1 MKINKNTAFTCM
13 ILIVLSGI
21 IMISLEHSTLQT
33 TWCKTIQSIM
43 LGIFSS
49 FIVSFVISLVGYFH
63 ERSNIIEKTENN
75 VKSLYI
81 NMCVLSQIIGNTLQ
95 QIHTASDLERLPF
108 SHISSLSTLNV
119 EYLNNMDLGLFQ
131 PVCKRGRLAKVYID
145 LLEFQQIA
153 YNIKNISMNLQ
164 TQALEYSNQYLKMR
178 NDEMLGIPANP
189 LNLQNLDALK
199 NLVNIRTA
207 KLHEYVTG
215 KTLEFERIIKTFYKR
230 KGKKQSWENIKPIL
244 LMQIEEIV
252 KG

>member
-1 MKINKNTAFTCM
+1 MKINKNTAITCM
-13 ILIVLSGI
+13 ILIILSGI
-21 IMISLEHSTLQT
+21 IVIFLGQSIRQT
-33 TWCKTIQSIM
+33 SWCETIQSIM

-63 ERSNIIEKTENN
+63 ERRIIIEKTENN

-95 QIHTASDLERLPF
+95 QIHTSSDLERLPF
-108 SHISSLSTLNV
+108 SHISGLSTLNV
-119 EYLNNMDLGLFQ
+119 DYLNNMDLGLFQ
-131 PVCKRGRLAKVYID
+131 PVCKRGKFTKVYID

-164 TQALEYSNQYLKMR
+164 TQVLEHSNQCLKMR
-178 NDEMLGIPANP
+178 NDELLGIPVMP

-199 NLVNIRTA
+199 NLINIKTA

-215 KTLEFERIIKTFYKR
+215 KTFELEKIIKMFYKI
-230 KGKKQSWENIKPIL
+230 KGKKQSWEDIKPIL

>member
-1 MKINKNTAFTCM
+1 MKINKNTAFICM

-21 IMISLEHSTLQT
+21 VVIFLEYSTLQA

-81 NMCVLSQIIGNTLQ
+81 NMCVLTQIIGN
-95 QIHTASDLERLPF
+95 SDLERLPF

-178 NDEMLGIPANP
+178 NDEMLGIPAYP

-215 KTLEFERIIKTFYKR
+215 KTLEFERIIKTFYKQ